1 MARVP
6 NESVSRRKN
15 ELIAS
20 NNEEPPKK
28 MKNKGLLVW
37 TIRTGESCFIIGIG
51 QKPRLQDGDERSM

>member
-20 NNEEPPKK
+20 NNEELPKK
-28 MKNKGLLVW
+28 MNNKGLLGW
-37 TIRTGESCFIIGIG
+37 TIRTGERYLNIGVG
-51 QKPRLQDGDERSM
+51 QKPRPQDGDEKSM